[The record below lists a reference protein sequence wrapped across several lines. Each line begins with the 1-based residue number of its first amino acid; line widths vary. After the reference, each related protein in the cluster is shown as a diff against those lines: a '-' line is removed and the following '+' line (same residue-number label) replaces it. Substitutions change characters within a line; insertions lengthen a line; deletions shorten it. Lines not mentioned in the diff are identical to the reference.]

1 MEALF
6 CFLSRQNKKK
16 TKYIYIAPFP
26 LIVHGTLQKFT
37 PPSFAVDSFE
47 KSLKFKSNTDEHETS
62 PYNFDPLS
70 F

>member
-6 CFLSRQNKKK
+6 CFLSRQK

-26 LIVHGTLQKFT
+26 LIVHGALQKFT
-37 PPSFAVDSFE
+37 PPPSFAVDSFE